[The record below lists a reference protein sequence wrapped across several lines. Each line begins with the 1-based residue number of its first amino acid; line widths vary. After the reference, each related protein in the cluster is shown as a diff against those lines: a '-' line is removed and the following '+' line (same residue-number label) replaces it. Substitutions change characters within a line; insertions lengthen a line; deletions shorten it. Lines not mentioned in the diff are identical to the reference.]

1 VALMP
6 EDEIF
11 RTTLPPGRHRLPRDF
26 VARHQRDR
34 LFAAIVQLVDEQGY
48 PATSLTQIV
57 KRAGVARHTFYE
69 HFEDK
74 EALFL
79 ALFDATA
86 ERAIRVSGEAI
97 AAEPGPWEEKVRA
110 GVGALLGLIAE
121 DPTLARVYMVES
133 QSAGA
138 AALERRNDAMHRF
151 AVLLSGGREDAPRQ
165 AELPD
170 SLEDILV
177 GGVVWMINKRLVS
190 DAGDIEGL
198 LPEILEFVIAP
209 YRGSAT
215 AQRVARP
222 EASRDDQP
230 AAGG

>member
-1 VALMP
+1 MP

-34 LFAAIVQLVDEQGY
+34 LFAAIVKLVDEQGY

-57 KRAGVARHTFYE
+57 KTAGVARHTFYE

-79 ALFDATA
+79 ALFDETV
-86 ERAIRVSGEAI
+86 ERGVRISGEAI
-97 AAEPGPWEEKVRA
+97 EAEPGPWEAKVRA
-110 GVGALLGLIAE
+110 GVAALLGLIAR
-121 DPTLARVYMVES
+121 DPTLTRVYMVES

-138 AALERRNDAMHRF
+138 AALERRNEAMRKF
-151 AVLLSGGREDAPRQ
+151 GVLLSGGREKAPRQ

-177 GGVVWMINKRLVS
+177 GGVVWMVNKRLVS
-190 DAGDIEGL
+190 DEEDVEGL

-209 YRGSAT
+209 YRDSAA
-215 AQRVARP
+215 AQRAARP

>member
-1 VALMP
+1 MP

-34 LFAAIVQLVDEQGY
+34 LFAAIVKLVDEQGY

-57 KRAGVARHTFYE
+57 KTAGVARHTFYE

-79 ALFDATA
+79 ALFDETA
-86 ERAIRVSGEAI
+86 EAGVQATRKAFESAS
-97 AAEPGPWEEKVRA
+97 GPWEEKVRA
-110 GVGALLGLIAE
+110 GLDALLGLIAL
-121 DPTLARVYMVES
+121 DPALTRVYMVES
-133 QSAGA
+133 QSAGP
-138 AALERRNDAMHRF
+138 AALARRNEAMRQF
-151 AVLLSGGREDAPRQ
+151 GEMLRAGREDAPRG

-177 GGVVWMINKRLVS
+177 GGVVWMVSKRLIS
-190 DAGDIEGL
+190 DQEDIGGL
-198 LPEILEFVIAP
+198 LPEVLEFVVAP
-209 YRGSAT
+209 YRGNAV
-215 AQRVARP
+215 AQRVARA
-222 EASRDDQP
+222 ESAGEDFT
-230 AAGG
+230 AGGG